1 MTLILIQRPH
11 DSDGLPPSISLS
23 LFSLSVF
30 PPSGLDYHK
39 SLSSLHTEF
48 HDTHHDF
55 LAQHTAYVFCTV
67 YIQRRVSLQQYT
79 AVPLRIYGGVPTN
92 DQCFSPQLR
101 LHLSGEGSLKF

>member
-39 SLSSLHTEF
+39 SLSSLHTEL

-55 LAQHTAYVFCTV
+55 FGTAYSVC
-67 YIQRRVSLQQYT
+67 ILHSIYT
-79 AVPLRIYGGVPTN
+79 A
-92 DQCFSPQLR
+92 
-101 LHLSGEGSLKF
+101 